1 MMRGQLVR
9 PGSGW
14 GIEGTKGTHGI
25 QQVNVDLV
33 CGEVADVPLTELDST
48 EDASDLRRVRWMMFS
63 LVPAATIVTGEDDRQ
78 RNAPRTWHK

>member
-33 CGEVADVPLTELDST
+33 CGEVANVPLTELDSA
-48 EDASDLRRVRWMMFS
+48 EDASDLRR
-63 LVPAATIVTGEDDRQ
+63 G
-78 RNAPRTWHK
+78 